1 MKINKMKTENLRQT
15 LNRLTATQPPRY
27 TIEDGKK
34 VFTQF
39 GKGNEAESHY
49 AQHIREELARRSA

>member
-1 MKINKMKTENLRQT
+1 MKINQMKTEAIRTT
-15 LNRLTATQPPRY
+15 LNRLTSIQPPKY

-39 GKGNEAESHY
+39 EKGDESESQY
-49 AQHIREELARRSA
+49 ATHLRQELARRSA